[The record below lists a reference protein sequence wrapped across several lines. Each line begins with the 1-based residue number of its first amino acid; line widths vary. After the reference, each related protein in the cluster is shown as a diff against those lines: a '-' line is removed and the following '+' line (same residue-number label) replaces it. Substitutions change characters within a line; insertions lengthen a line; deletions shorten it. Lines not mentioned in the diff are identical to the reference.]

1 MPSTKNVA
9 KVFELGIAHSS
20 LSSFDLVV
28 VYSEIPLLH
37 LWYFSQKMAL
47 VNKFQRMSRTLL
59 GVASCYSK
67 YKNNAPLSSFQ
78 TIRQTST
85 TQPLCEKQEISIT
98 FVKANGEKINAK
110 GKEGDT
116 ILDIVVNNEIDLDG
130 YGACEGTLTCSTCH
144 LIFPKEI
151 YDSLPDKPTDEE
163 LDMLDLAYELTDTSR
178 LGCQIVM
185 TKALDG
191 IEVRVPSTLNDARA

>member
-1 MPSTKNVA
+1 MTARKIFCTFSAIKSQT
-9 KVFELGIAHSS
+9 FI
-20 LSSFDLVV
+20 SFLNRFN
-28 VYSEIPLLH
+28 E
-37 LWYFSQKMAL
+37 
-47 VNKFQRMSRTLL
+47 SRII
-59 GVASCYSK
+59 K
-67 YKNNAPLSSFQ
+67 
-78 TIRQTST
+78 R
-85 TQPLCEKQEISIT
+85 ISIT

-110 GKEGDT
+110 GKEGDS

-144 LIFPKEI
+144 LIFPKEV
-151 YDSLPDKPTDEE
+151 YDTLPDKPTDEE

-178 LGCQIVM
+178 LGCQIIM

>member
-1 MPSTKNVA
+1 
-9 KVFELGIAHSS
+9 
-20 LSSFDLVV
+20 
-28 VYSEIPLLH
+28 
-37 LWYFSQKMAL
+37 MAL
-47 VNKFQRMSRTLL
+47 VNKFQQMSRTLL
-59 GVASCYSK
+59 GVASRYSNC
-67 YKNNAPLSSFQ
+67 KNNAPLSSFQ
-78 TIRQTST
+78 MIRQTST
-85 TQPLCEKQEISIT
+85 TQPLCEKQEINIT

-144 LIFPKEI
+144 LIFPKEV
-151 YDSLPDKPTDEE
+151 YDTLPDKPTDEE

-185 TKALDG
+185 TKKLDG
-191 IEVRVPSTLNDARA
+191 IEVRVPTTLNDARA